1 MSKSVLWTASALAFA
16 SAVACQG
23 AGAQT
28 PIPPS
33 PRDFVMAASQSDH
46 YEILA
51 AHVAGAQ
58 GQDPRVQAFA
68 KEMIREHMRSS
79 EDLRHAALASGLQAP
94 GSGMSGDEAAL
105 LSSLQGLRGAEFDR
119 TYARQQVLA
128 HTQAVAVAE
137 SFGDAGADPN
147 LRKAAQSAL
156 PALKGGLE
164 EARRLL
170 AELGGT

>member
-1 MSKSVLWTASALAFA
+1 MSNTALWIAIALGTA
-16 SAVACQG
+16 VGCQG

-33 PRDFVMAASQSDH
+33 PQDFVLAASQSDQ

-51 AHVAGAQ
+51 AHVAEVQ

-68 KEMIREHMRSS
+68 RDMIRDHARLT
-79 EDLRHAALASGLQAP
+79 EDLRQAARASGLEVP
-94 GSGMSGDEAAL
+94 GSGLSGDQAAL

-128 HTQAVAVAE
+128 HTQAAAVEE
-137 SFGDAGADPN
+137 SFGDAGADPK
-147 LRKAAQSAL
+147 LRKAAEAAL
-156 PALKGGLE
+156 PTIKDHLKAAQQLRGD
-164 EARRLL
+164 
-170 AELGGT
+170 LGGS